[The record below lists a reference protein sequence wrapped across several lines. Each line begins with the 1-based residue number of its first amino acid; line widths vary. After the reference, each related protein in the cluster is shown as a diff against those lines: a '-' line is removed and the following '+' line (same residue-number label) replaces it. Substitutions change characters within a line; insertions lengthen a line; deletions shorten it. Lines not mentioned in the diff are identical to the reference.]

1 MTMEPGHV
9 LAHYRLLEQLGE
21 GGMGVIWK
29 ARDLRDKIGLMSRD
43 QGAGGVAE
51 IPSILDP
58 ELFPDDARALYLSAN
73 GLVALGEREKGLE

>member
-1 MTMEPGHV
+1 MEPGHV
-9 LAHYRLLEQLGE
+9 LAHYHLLEQLGE

-43 QGAGGVAE
+43 QSAGGVAE